1 MSHPRFICTL
11 PQLPPGFEAQPL
23 GKRLLLA
30 RPLVVMVSC
39 LDELQQVLPDFR
51 QRQQGVICLPDSQFS
66 SQALGAQLWCMRVPP
81 QLLPSLQLLTQVL
94 LDSIEQ
100 TVASQERQQLAEH
113 TVNRQQ
119 FELETLRQDYHR
131 ATTRLQQQIQEL
143 SRAEAEVRQSNEL
156 LEQRVAQRTAE
167 LEQLNREL
175 ESFSYSV
182 SHDLRAPLRAIV
194 GFTQNLQED
203 LQGRLDALE
212 QQLLQRIIANGLRMN
227 QLIDDLLALAR
238 ASQQP
243 LQRGWLDLSAM
254 ASEVFERLCSGS
266 HCQAHVDIQTGL
278 HVSGDSR
285 LIGAVLENLIGNAIK
300 FSRNQPQPQIWLSA
314 DASGD
319 EVVFQL
325 RDNGAGFDMQWQ
337 GKLFKVFQRLH
348 KETEF
353 EGTGIGLATV
363 QRVIARH
370 GGRIW
375 VQAAPGQ
382 GASFFFTL
390 PDGGQ

>member
-1 MSHPRFICTL
+1 MSLPRFVCRL
-11 PQLPPGFEAQPL
+11 PQVPPGFVSQAL
-23 GKRLLLA
+23 SKRLLLTRRLA
-30 RPLVVMVSC
+30 LLVA
-39 LDELQQVLPDFR
+39 DFEELQQVLPDFR
-51 QRQQGVICLPDSQFS
+51 QRLQGVICLPDSQFS
-66 SQALGAQLWCMRVPP
+66 SEALCPQLWCIRVPAH
-81 QLLPSLQLLTQVL
+81 LLPTLQVLTQPL

-100 TVASQERQQLAEH
+100 TVATQEQQRLAEH
-113 TVNRQQ
+113 TINRQQ

-131 ATTRLQQQIQEL
+131 ATTRLQQQLQEL

-156 LEQRVAQRTAE
+156 LELRVAQRTTE

-203 LQGRLDALE
+203 LQGRLDSLE
-212 QQLLQRIIANGLRMN
+212 QQLVQRIISNGLRMN

-243 LQRGWLDLSAM
+243 LQRSWLDVSAM
-254 ASEVFERLCSGS
+254 ASEVFERLCAGS
-266 HCQAHVDIQTGL
+266 QCHARLQIQPGMRAF
-278 HVSGDSR
+278 GDSR
-285 LIGAVLENLIGNAIK
+285 LIGVVLENLLGNAIK
-300 FSRNQPQPQIWLSA
+300 FSRNQAQPQIWFSA
-314 DASGD
+314 DQSAG
-319 EVVFQL
+319 EAVFQL

-337 GKLFKVFQRLH
+337 NKLFKVFQRLH

-363 QRVIARH
+363 QRVIVRH

-375 VQAAPGQ
+375 VDAAPEQ
-382 GASFFFTL
+382 GACFSFTL
-390 PDGGQ
+390 PATSP